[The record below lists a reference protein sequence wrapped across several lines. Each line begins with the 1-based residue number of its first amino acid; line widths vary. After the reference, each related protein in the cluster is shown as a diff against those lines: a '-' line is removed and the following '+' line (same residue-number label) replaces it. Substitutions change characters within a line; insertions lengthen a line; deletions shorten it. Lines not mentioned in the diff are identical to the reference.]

1 MRPFKEIKTNYHFT
15 KEDEDILI
23 QLRPIMEKRT
33 DRIVEAIHQWINS
46 TESARKVFRD
56 ESLKLHVMNL
66 IKDWFIKLFSG
77 KYDNTYYDYLI
88 KIGQKHESAGVE
100 PHYLIR
106 AFNIVKN
113 SCIDVLCDEI
123 ELCKERERY
132 FIAINKILDINLDI
146 INSSYIEEEI
156 KSYSIA
162 YIARGKI
169 LRFGEIFSQITST
182 VLILSLILLTGAVM
196 YLCGRDIYEIFTGK
210 LEQNIITALGSVLI
224 LWVMIELVNTELS
237 HLKGG
242 KFKISVFIG
251 VALVTTIREVMIATL
266 KHDSIEFILSLVGA
280 VLVIGI
286 IFWLV
291 KKTEEEKR

>member
-1 MRPFKEIKTNYHFT
+1 MRPFKEIKANYYFT
-15 KEDEDILI
+15 KEDEEILI
-23 QLRPIMEKRT
+23 QLKPAMEKRV
-33 DRIVEAIHQWINS
+33 DRIVDSIHQWINS
-46 TESARKVFRD
+46 TESTRKIFKD

-66 IKDWFIKLFSG
+66 IRDWFIRLFSG

-123 ELCKERERY
+123 ELCRERERY

-169 LRFGEIFSQITST
+169 LRFGEIFSQIIST
-182 VLILSLILLTGAVM
+182 ALVVALILLTGAVV
-196 YLCGRDIYEIFTGK
+196 YLCGRDIYEIFSGK
-210 LEQNIITALGSVLI
+210 IEQNVITALGSILI
-224 LWVMIELVNTELS
+224 LWVMLELINTELS
-237 HLKGG
+237 HLRGG
-242 KFKISVFIG
+242 KFKISIFVG

-266 KHDSIEFILSLVGA
+266 KHDSIEFIGALVA
-280 VLVIGI
+280 SVLVIGI
-286 IFWLV
+286 VFWLV
-291 KKTEEEKR
+291 KKTEEEKK

>member
-1 MRPFKEIKTNYHFT
+1 MRPFKEIKTNYYFT
-15 KEDEDILI
+15 REDEEIL
-23 QLRPIMEKRT
+23 LELKPVMEKRA
-33 DRIVEAIHQWINS
+33 DRVVEAIHQWINS
-46 TESARKVFRD
+46 TESARRVFKN
-56 ESLKLHVMNL
+56 ESLKVHVMNL
-66 IKDWFIKLFSG
+66 IKDWFIRLFSG

-88 KIGQKHESAGVE
+88 KIGQKHELAGVE

-106 AFNIVKN
+106 ALNIVKN
-113 SCIDVLCDEI
+113 SCIDVLCDEV
-123 ELCKERERY
+123 ELCRERERY
-132 FIAINKILDINLDI
+132 FIAINKIIDINLDI

-169 LRFGEIFSQITST
+169 LRLGEVFSQLTSAAL
-182 VLILSLILLTGAVM
+182 VLSLIILTAAVV
-196 YLCGRDIYEIFTGK
+196 YLCGRDIYEIFTGQ

-224 LWVMIELVNTELS
+224 LWVMLELINTEIA

-266 KHDSIEFILSLVGA
+266 KHESIEFILSLVA
-280 VLVIGI
+280 SVLVIGL

-291 KKTEEEKR
+291 KRTEEARR